1 MALIL
6 NQIQQTCMSDAVKLL
21 NPADAKLCELE
32 VELCLILLTPVYLD
46 PPQGNPTK
54 ARKQLTTLDS
64 SVKRFNKV
72 MNSLDPAA
80 EGVLHDVLEHLR
92 EAQELLVTAA
102 PQIGTAADALS
113 PRKQGEKVNWDQ
125 RMLVRLSLE
134 LFEHYRPG
142 EAKPTLGAFKEF
154 LGLVHTAVTDSTVD
168 EEHLLSQIKWA
179 YDAFCANN
187 RRVPDL

>member
-113 PRKQGEKVNWDQ
+113 PRTTMING
-125 RMLVRLSLE
+125 
-134 LFEHYRPG
+134 F
-142 EAKPTLGAFKEF
+142 F
-154 LGLVHTAVTDSTVD
+154 
-168 EEHLLSQIKWA
+168 
-179 YDAFCANN
+179 
-187 RRVPDL
+187 

>member
-1 MALIL
+1 MAPFLTQ
-6 NQIQQTCMSDAVKLL
+6 NQQNCLSDAVKIL
-21 NPADAKLCELE
+21 NPADATLCEVE
-32 VELCLILLTPVYLD
+32 VGLCVAILRPVFD
-46 PPQGNPTK
+46 EPPQGNPTK
-54 ARKQLTTLDS
+54 ARKQLATLDS

-80 EGVLHDVLEHLR
+80 EGILRDVLEHLR

-113 PRKQGEKVNWDQ
+113 PRKQGEKVNWYLM
-125 RMLVRLSLE
+125 MLVRLGLE

-154 LGLVHTAVTDSTVD
+154 LGLVHTAVTGSTVD
-168 EEHLLSQIKWA
+168 DEHLLGQIKWA

-187 RRVPDL
+187 RRVPNL